1 MTTTEIR
8 DRLTIVRRRQEQ
20 LMRYPVDDNT
30 DELLDQLTM
39 VECEL
44 EDMELVERTLHIPL
58 DAHSQFVDGFLD
70 WVGENPVVVES
81 APYVEESSDG

>member
-8 DRLTIVRRRQEQ
+8 DRLTIVRAEQEK
-20 LMRYPVDDNT
+20 LMLHPVDDNA

-44 EDMELVERTLHIPL
+44 EDALL
-58 DAHSQFVDGFLD
+58 DESDAEFVDAFLD
-70 WVGENPVVVES
+70 WIGEKPVVVES